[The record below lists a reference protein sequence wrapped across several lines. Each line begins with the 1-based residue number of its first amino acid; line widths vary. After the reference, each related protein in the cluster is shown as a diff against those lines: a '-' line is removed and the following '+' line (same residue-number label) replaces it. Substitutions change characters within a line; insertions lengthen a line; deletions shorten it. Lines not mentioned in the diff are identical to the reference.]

1 MIGTTNFKVPQ
12 TMFFLGGGEEEGEER
27 GREKGREKE
36 KRNGGF
42 LK

>member
-1 MIGTTNFKVPQ
+1 
-12 TMFFLGGGEEEGEER
+12 LGGGEEEGEER